1 MQQPLPPCLIQ
12 QPGSDLEKQSQFS
25 ATSTKRNV
33 PGEQGCANK
42 RGESTRRIR
51 GARWPSEGPG
61 TAGMVPAGS
70 PLSRQRLLLRE
81 CLNSRRGTGTFLGAT
96 ACPTPSPQTG
106 KPAAFSPFHA
116 TVNVPVP
123 SRPQAAP
130 TEIGSISVAPTAHG
144 LWAVPRA
151 EGQQLTWL
159 WAGLFACRQ
168 KLIRANWL
176 FGKSS
181 LQELCKES
189 L

>member
-116 TVNVPVP
+116 TVNVLFPADP
-123 SRPQAAP
+123 RQPRLRLAAFQWLPLPMGSGQCQGQRDSSSHGSGQACLPAD
-130 TEIGSISVAPTAHG
+130 
-144 LWAVPRA
+144 R
-151 EGQQLTWL
+151 
-159 WAGLFACRQ
+159 
-168 KLIRANWL
+168 N
-176 FGKSS
+176 
-181 LQELCKES
+181 
-189 L
+189 